1 MSEFPQ
7 NRRFSV
13 AEEVAAAA
21 QRFCLRK
28 EAYEEEM
35 HVDDDVGPR
44 ADAHARSTIALL
56 MRVIMKFCLSR
67 MSRMCRTQIRK
78 KTQKYEHRIG
88 KKDELLI
95 SITTTF
101 ERARAVTTRGN
112 LSIYWGR

>member
-21 QRFCLRK
+21 RRFCLRK
-28 EAYEEEM
+28 EAHEEEM
-35 HVDDDVGPR
+35 HVFDVGPR

-78 KTQKYEHRIG
+78 KTQK
-88 KKDELLI
+88 
-95 SITTTF
+95 
-101 ERARAVTTRGN
+101 
-112 LSIYWGR
+112 

>member
-1 MSEFPQ
+1 VLLLHRAAAAVAALGVVEETMSEFPQ

-21 QRFCLRK
+21 RRFCLRK
-28 EAYEEEM
+28 EAHEEEM
-35 HVDDDVGPR
+35 HVVDVGPR

-78 KTQKYEHRIG
+78 KTQKYELIDRE
-88 KKDELLI
+88 KK
-95 SITTTF
+95 TNF
-101 ERARAVTTRGN
+101 
-112 LSIYWGR
+112 

>member
-35 HVDDDVGPR
+35 HVVDVGPR

-78 KTQKYEHRIG
+78 KTQKYELIDRE
-88 KKDELLI
+88 KK
-95 SITTTF
+95 TNF
-101 ERARAVTTRGN
+101 
-112 LSIYWGR
+112 

>member
-7 NRRFSV
+7 NRLCFSV

-21 QRFCLRK
+21 RRFCLRK
-28 EAYEEEM
+28 EAHEEEM
-35 HVDDDVGPR
+35 HVVDVDVGPR

-78 KTQKYEHRIG
+78 KTQKYELIDRE
-88 KKDELLI
+88 KK
-95 SITTTF
+95 TNF
-101 ERARAVTTRGN
+101 
-112 LSIYWGR
+112 